1 MTDDEDKPDEILEL
15 RQQIANLRIMI
26 GNVAQAT
33 AIENV
38 ISNGFLELSAQLQP
52 LQDLTP
58 RRTPLS
64 EASNAH
70 LLQLQ
75 RALER
80 PQWQGTQFHV
90 DPKNHALNRRLAP

>member
-1 MTDDEDKPDEILEL
+1 MTNDDYKPDEIVEL
-15 RQQIANLRIMI
+15 RRQIADLRTMI

-64 EASNAH
+64 DAANTQ

-80 PQWQGTQFHV
+80 PRWHGTKFQV
-90 DPKNHALNRRLAP
+90 DPKDHGFNRRLAP

>member
-1 MTDDEDKPDEILEL
+1 MTDDHYEPDEIIDL
-15 RQQIANLRIMI
+15 RQQIADLRTMI

-58 RRTPLS
+58 RRTSLS
-64 EASNAH
+64 DAANAH

-90 DPKNHALNRRLAP
+90 DPKNHGLNRRLAP